1 MGWGDAKIK
10 LARKVTA
17 RVNELEAAGRMPASV
32 ANVER
37 AKMANLYAV
46 GVADNAKSKTQ
57 RFKESFG
64 KVGKV
69 VVSAVSG
76 LATGGVSGAVKGFVT
91 AAQGPGIS
99 PPVEVGATPPIVNP
113 SQEPEPRATDFGD
126 VHVHGDG
133 IIPLLLLLAGAILLL
148 KKRR

>member
-10 LARKVTA
+10 LAQKITA
-17 RVNELEAAGRMPASV
+17 RVNELEATGRMPASV

-37 AKMANLYAV
+37 AKMTNLYAV

-69 VVSAVSG
+69 VVSTVSG
-76 LATGGVSGAVKGFVT
+76 LAAGGPSGAVKGFVT
-91 AAQGPGIS
+91 AAKGPGIA
-99 PPVEVGATPPIVNP
+99 PPVEVATPPIVNP
-113 SQEPEPRATDFGD
+113 SREPEPQETDFGD
-126 VHVHGDG
+126 VHVHGGG

>member
-1 MGWGDAKIK
+1 MEPPMGWGDAKIK

-69 VVSAVSG
+69 IVGAVAGAVSG
-76 LATGGVSGAVKGFVT
+76 GPAGAVTGFVGGAQ
-91 AAQGPGIS
+91 AAQGAGIA
-99 PPVEVGATPPIVNP
+99 PPVEVATPPIVNP

-133 IIPLLLLLAGAILLL
+133 IIPLLLLFA
-148 KKRR
+148 